1 MLRPEPLCAC
11 ALVLFGCAGTGPEA
25 SEVVEP
31 SSAPASAELSDG
43 DHDVVAGGHT
53 IVGRELPGELV
64 AELRLRGDDADGRL
78 LTLAP
83 GFVATA
89 ACSDCGAPSYLRF
102 LAVRCADPL
111 HCEVLTEQC
120 EGSIERDAKLYE
132 LEFRAVEGAPEE
144 DTVSCTDYSGT
155 FELP

>member
-1 MLRPEPLCAC
+1 MLRSELLCAC
-11 ALVLFGCAGTGPEA
+11 AFVLFGCAGTGPEA
-25 SEVVEP
+25 SEVAEP
-31 SSAPASAELSDG
+31 SSDPASAERSDG
-43 DHDVVAGGHT
+43 GEHT
-53 IVGRELPGELV
+53 ILGRELPGELV
-64 AELRLRGDDADGRL
+64 AELRLRGDDSNGRL

-89 ACSDCGAPSYLRF
+89 ACSDCGAPNYLRF

-120 EGSIERDAKLYE
+120 EGSIEREAKLYE
-132 LEFRAVEGAPEE
+132 LEFRAVEGGPAE
-144 DTVSCTDYSGT
+144 DGVSCTDYSGT